1 MRTSPEIQHLGVRQ
15 FRSVLLGSPTKF
27 KRHKRSFVFLWMHVA
42 VCLMTNVI
50 NQILKNHVF
59 FLLYTLIIGGGRN
72 SPGIT
77 EEHRASTFN
86 SKLVHDIYLLTARVF
101 CVV

>member
-1 MRTSPEIQHLGVRQ
+1 MDACCCVFDDQCNKS
-15 FRSVLLGSPTKF
+15 KF
-27 KRHKRSFVFLWMHVA
+27 KKSCV
-42 VCLMTNVI
+42 
-50 NQILKNHVF
+50 